1 MNDFLKVIA
10 GCLVAL
16 ILGLIFSK
24 QGKDISLV
32 LTVAVCCM
40 IALAAVTYLRPVIDF
55 FERLQNI
62 GNLNQSMLTVLLKAV
77 GIAVITQIVNLIC
90 TDSGNAAM
98 GKTVQLLSA
107 AVILSLSVPLFEHLL
122 DLLNEILGAL

>member
-1 MNDFLKVIA
+1 MNDFLKVIS

-16 ILGLIFSK
+16 ILGLVLSK
-24 QGKDISLV
+24 QGKDITLI

-40 IALAAVTYLRPVIDF
+40 IAFAAVTYLRPVIGF

-77 GIAVITQIVNLIC
+77 GIALITQIINLIC
-90 TDSGNAAM
+90 TDCGNAAM
-98 GKTVQLLSA
+98 GKTVQMLST